1 MKTICTGK
9 FNKSFKIAFSTD
21 EGLFCSSCPNETV
34 AEALCAGLTYK
45 EEREK
50 KIQGSFLKLK
60 HFIKFV

>member
-21 EGLFCSSCPNETV
+21 EGLLMKVQMKLLQKLSVQVSPIKKR
-34 AEALCAGLTYK
+34 GK
-45 EEREK
+45 K

-60 HFIKFV
+60 HFIKFA